1 MKVSAINNTSPN
13 FGGFNAGTMLAK
25 ASNINSWQQRA
36 ALGLAAVTMQPLID
50 MCNKDVDE
58 QTRRVSANRSFAK
71 GLVGTATGIVVRG
84 GCMKL
89 VEQGL
94 KKEKW
99 ADKLA
104 ALTAADKTKE
114 AIEKSKDFIKN
125 QGGAKKYAG
134 VIGTFVALGVMMFT
148 NFAVDAPVTNWLT
161 NKMNKKYEG
170 DNNQATSDNAVQ
182 QEGGAQ

>member
-1 MKVSAINNTSPN
+1 MKVSGINNCAQSPN
-13 FGGFNAGTMLAK
+13 FSGINAADVLTK
-25 ASNINSWQQRA
+25 AANINSWQQRA
-36 ALGLAAVTMQPLID
+36 ALGIAAVTMQPLID

-58 QTRRVSANRSFAK
+58 ETRKVSANRSFAK
-71 GLVGTATGIVVRG
+71 GFVGTLTGIVVRG

-94 KKEKW
+94 KKESW

-104 ALTAADKTKE
+104 EFTATEKTQE

-125 QGGAKKYAG
+125 QGGAKKYAA
-134 VIGTFVALGVMMFT
+134 VIGTIAALGVMLFT
-148 NFAVDAPVTNWLT
+148 NFAIDAPVTNWLT

-170 DNNQATSDNAVQ
+170 NNNTKN
-182 QEGGAQ
+182 GGSPCQ

>member
-1 MKVSAINNTSPN
+1 MKVSGINNCARTPN
-13 FGGFNAGTMLAK
+13 FSGVDAASVLAK
-25 ASNINSWQQRA
+25 AANINSWQQRA

-58 QTRRVSANRSFAK
+58 ETRRVSANRSFAK
-71 GLVGTATGIVVRG
+71 GLIGTLTGIAVRG

-94 KKEKW
+94 KKESW

-104 ALTAADKTKE
+104 ELTASDKTQE

-125 QGGAKKYAG
+125 QGGAKKYAA
-134 VIGTFVALGVMMFT
+134 VIGTVAALGVMLVT
-148 NFAVDAPVTNWLT
+148 NFAIDAPVTNWLT

-170 DNNQATSDNAVQ
+170 NNNAQ
-182 QEGGAQ
+182 NGGSLCQ